1 MDKLLTALNDLFDTR
16 EREFVAGERESVTG
30 EREES
35 VHRISQLLEEEGITS
50 PEHFTDLLFRIVEHE
65 RLNKPIKDA
74 GAFDPLRI
82 DQNRNNNLTLE
93 HRVPDVPFHHN
104 GLVRD
109 PNDVKRFDG
118 DPLHWGI
125 VGEGEDARLVACD
138 TYSEMMRLA
147 QRQNVLN
154 LIRAEATLRQDPA
167 DKPKR
172 EHDVGGSYGGYSG
185 TVFGAVGSTIAGL
198 SAPTSVSAFVIP
210 HPGGPGT
217 VTCPAGP
224 PRPPA
229 GAQFFQHENFQG
241 HWFWLD
247 PGFTWPNLL
256 RVNMGGVFGTDWND
270 KISSLKTGD
279 GALVLFEHIDFRG
292 STWTFFG
299 AVPQWRQNPGPGHPM
314 CGPGGFWS
322 TVGRQEAASLH
333 PFGWNDR
340 ASSIRHFNV

>member
-1 MDKLLTALNDLFDTR
+1 MDKLLAALNDVFATR
-16 EREFVAGERESVTG
+16 DREFVAGERESVTG

-35 VHRISQLLEEEGITS
+35 VHKISQLLEEEGVTS

-65 RLNKPIKDA
+65 RLNRPTRDA
-74 GAFDPLRI
+74 GVFDPLRI

-93 HRVPDVPFHHN
+93 HRVPEVPFHHN

-138 TYSEMMRLA
+138 SYSEMMRLA
-147 QRQNVLN
+147 QRQNMIN
-154 LIRAEATLRQDPA
+154 LIRAEASLQQDPA
-167 DKPKR
+167 DKSRR
-172 EHDVGGSYGGYSG
+172 EHDVGGLYAGGYSG
-185 TVFGAVGSTIAGL
+185 TVFGAVGPTIAGL
-198 SAPTSVSAFVIP
+198 SAPTSLF
-210 HPGGPGT
+210 
-217 VTCPAGP
+217 TCPTTGP

-229 GAQFFQHENFQG
+229 GAQFFEHENFSG

-247 PGFTWPNLL
+247 PGFIWQNLL
-256 RVNMGGVFGTDWND
+256 GVNMGGIFGTDWND

-279 GALVLFEHIDFRG
+279 GMIVLCEHINLQG

-299 AVPQWRQNPGPGHPM
+299 AVPQWRQNPGPGHPI

-322 TVGRQEAASLH
+322 TVGRQEAASLR

-340 ASSIRHFNV
+340 ASSIRHFNI